1 MKIKAPKLIFSLL
14 LLLIGSPVLAAP
26 ILLDG
31 TSLSSYGIS
40 SSTKGKALEDIL
52 NANVFNPAG
61 ITLEVAAHTGGTS
74 AVDDFTIEGPG
85 LTVIGGAGFILRF
98 DSAVSEVTIRFGNYK
113 DDFNRALYAFGSAI
127 DYTRGPAPGSQHYQG
142 NFNGWTEPL
151 SSAVDLATGTVTSS
165 GPLELTV
172 SDPGGILSVYANTQ
186 KFLTSWEAIDVT
198 VASSVPEPSSF
209 LLLLLGLTSI
219 RMRKWGH

>member
-1 MKIKAPKLIFSLL
+1 MKPNAHQLIFSLL
-14 LLLIGSPVLAAP
+14 LLLFGSPALAAP

-40 SSTKGKALEDIL
+40 STTKGKALEDIL
-52 NANVFNPAG
+52 NANVFNPVG

-98 DSAVSEVTIRFGNYK
+98 DSAVSDVTIRFGNYK
-113 DDFNRALYAFGSAI
+113 DNFNRALYGFGSAI

-142 NFNGWTEPL
+142 NFTGWTDPL
-151 SSAVDLATGTVTSS
+151 SAAVDLATGTVTNS

-172 SDPGGILSVYANTQ
+172 SDSGGILSIYANTQ

-198 VASSVPEPSSF
+198 FAPDVPEPSG
-209 LLLLLGLTSI
+209 LLLLLIGLSGLGL
-219 RMRKWGH
+219 RKRA